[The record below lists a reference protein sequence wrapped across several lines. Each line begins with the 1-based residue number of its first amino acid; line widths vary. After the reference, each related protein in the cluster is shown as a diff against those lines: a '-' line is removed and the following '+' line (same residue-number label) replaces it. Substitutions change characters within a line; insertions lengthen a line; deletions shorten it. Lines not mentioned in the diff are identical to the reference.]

1 MSLIPPFYMNTVV
14 AIGFKSAPEAEISWS
29 ASGFFYAKLL
39 KQQGND
45 RSLAAYLVSNC
56 HVLSGQKE
64 IYLRLNPQGKED
76 AIEVPLSLDTV
87 SLHPKVDVGVVPI
100 DFNVLLKHK
109 LNASCFEN
117 DRHAANLETMTR
129 IGVSEGDSVFV
140 LGFPMSVVGPGDRR
154 NAVLVRHGSIARLRD
169 MLDRASPSFLVD
181 TFVFPGNSG
190 GPVVL
195 KPEAFAIEG
204 TKKME
209 SALLVGIVAANVFF
223 KDTAVSTQTKRPRI
237 IFEDNA
243 GLGVVYPVD
252 YIDECILQWEAKAT
266 SRMAKL
272 DIQKLP
278 GK

>member
-14 AIGFKSAPEAEISWS
+14 AIGYKEEGSDEIAWS
-29 ASGFFYAKLL
+29 ASGFFYAKVMNET
-39 KQQGND
+39 KAE
-45 RSLAAYLVSNC
+45 RKFAAYLVSNC
-56 HVLSGQKE
+56 HVLSGHKE
-64 IYLRLNPQGKED
+64 VYLRLNPQGKED
-76 AIEVPLSLDTV
+76 AIEVPLPLDTL
-87 SLHPKVDVGVVPI
+87 SMHPSADVAVVPI

-117 DRHAANLETMTR
+117 DRHAANIETMNR
-129 IGVSEGDSVFV
+129 LGVGEGDHVFV

-154 NAVLVRHGSIARLRD
+154 NAVLVRHGTIARLRD
-169 MLDRASPSFLVD
+169 TLERHSPSYLVD

-195 KPEAFAIEG
+195 QPEASAIEG
-204 TKKME
+204 TKKVE

-252 YIDECILQWEAKAT
+252 CIDECVAQWEARSTK
-266 SRMAKL
+266 RMARL
-272 DIQKLP
+272 DLQK
-278 GK
+278 